1 MSLPFNLMFS
11 IETLLENV
19 SSKKIQKAAHELSL
33 RYREKQSKGI
43 KFIQNEDEAL
53 AYLCMRLPATYA
65 ATAHVFSH
73 LKTLLPSL
81 EVKSIL
87 DLGSGSGAAFWSA
100 ITTFPEIKKA
110 FLVEEDSY
118 LIDLGKEI
126 ACYENKKDEAEWMK
140 HDFTKEKDYPLSDL
154 VVFSYSLG
162 EVSKNY
168 YSEIFSSVIPAF
180 KEFLIVVEPGTPVGF
195 ERILHARD
203 HLLNQGLYLVAPCP
217 HSKKCPLMTSF
228 NWCHFSQRLS
238 RSSLHKFLKEG
249 SLGYED
255 EKFSYVVF
263 SKKDHNLVYD
273 RVIGNPKVN
282 PGYIDLHLCTKEGS
296 SCSKKILKREVENF
310 TQLKKTEW
318 GDAILI

>member
-11 IETLLENV
+11 IETLLENI
-19 SSKKIQKAAHELSL
+19 SSKKIQKAAQDLSL

-43 KFIQNEDEAL
+43 KFIQNEEEAL

-65 ATAHVFSH
+65 ATAHVFSDI
-73 LKTLLPSL
+73 KKLLSSVQI
-81 EVKSIL
+81 ESFL

-100 ITTFPEIKKA
+100 ITMFPEIKKA
-110 FLVEEDSY
+110 FLVEEDSH
-118 LIDLGKEI
+118 LIDLGKQI
-126 ACYENKKDEAEWMK
+126 ASYENTKVEAEWMR
-140 HDFTKEKDYPLSDL
+140 HDFTKEKNYPPSDL

-168 YSEIFSSVIPAF
+168 YQEIFSSVIPAV
-180 KEFLIVVEPGTPVGF
+180 KQFLIVVEPGTPVGF
-195 ERILHARD
+195 ERILHVRE
-203 HLLNQGLYLVAPCP
+203 HLLNQGLYVVAPCP

-238 RSSLHKFLKEG
+238 RSSVHKFLKEG

-263 SKKDHNLVYD
+263 SKKDHNLAYD

-296 SCSKKILKREVENF
+296 SFSKKILKREAQNF

-318 GDAILI
+318 GDVILT